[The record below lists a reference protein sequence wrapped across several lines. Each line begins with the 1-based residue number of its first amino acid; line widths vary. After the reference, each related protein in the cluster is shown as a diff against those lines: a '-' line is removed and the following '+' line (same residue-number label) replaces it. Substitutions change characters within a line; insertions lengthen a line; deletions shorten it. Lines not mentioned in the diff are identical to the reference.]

1 MYYSTSLP
9 DLVVEIKAT
18 PRHDGS
24 YTIVGHAIDR
34 ETDARIEDLAPI
46 RRMARSKGQLPAVR
60 NQIISTLTRRYE
72 TLHHSTDPPGDIMTE
87 IKSALTQ
94 LQQEVAGGMRLTPRW
109 AAESTNAAALKYF
122 TRNTINILKPY
133 LTGER
138 EYLPSDCADIELA
151 LTVSVSKTSPDNII
165 PTEGEPFDS
174 STLPGSTKI
183 LVKRRLDE
191 ANVIMARLEELIPQ
205 LPHFRLECT
214 FEGEGAILPEQRK
227 SLPHDV
233 FRTFIKK
240 LESRIDTHPD
250 LVFCAV
256 HMVYGCR
263 TGEAAARIPED
274 VTLYD
279 DFAVAKIISQEIDG
293 LRTARLKTHY
303 SRRTIVI
310 SYWGRTTLARCIA
323 LLPPT
328 TNSKAALVHKD
339 DLGHFIKALL
349 LEAGA
354 QEEDFEVAKK
364 EMDSLSEHTDKSLPE
379 VTAYILRRHFASVCR
394 HIMGLPLAITD
405 RLLGHPASGAV
416 KDLKNVEVQREIA
429 MAMERYVFDPASS
442 LNPACRPI
450 TLAANADIVLTPFS
464 ESIICNPTEQE
475 IEIEISIASAEG
487 AETVILDTPAE
498 AEISAETH
506 NSVVSWDGIDR
517 LVIGDG
523 TPRKD
528 THDET

>member
-1 MYYSTSLP
+1 MYYTTTNTN
-9 DLVVEIKAT
+9 LVVEIKAS

-46 RRMARSKGQLPAVR
+46 RRLVRSKSQIPAVR
-60 NQIISTLTRRYE
+60 NQIIATMTRRYDA
-72 TLHHSTDPPGDIMTE
+72 LCHSNDPPSDIMADIQT
-87 IKSALTQ
+87 ALTQ

-122 TRNTINILKPY
+122 KRNTVKILTPY
-133 LTGER
+133 LRGER
-138 EYLPSDCADIELA
+138 EFLSSDNAEIELA
-151 LTVSVSKTSPDNII
+151 IAEIASKSSPNNNSPAEEQPSI
-165 PTEGEPFDS
+165 
-174 STLPGSTKI
+174 STTLSGATTL
-183 LVKRRLDE
+183 LVKRRMDE
-191 ANVIMARLEELIPQ
+191 ANVILARLEELIPH
-205 LPHFRLECT
+205 LPHFRLACSI
-214 FEGEGAILPEQRK
+214 EGGGAVLPEQRK

-279 DFAVAKIISQEIDG
+279 DFATSLITSQEIDG
-293 LRTARLKTHY
+293 VRHPRLKTPQ
-303 SRRTIVI
+303 SRRPIII
-310 SYWGRTTLARCIA
+310 SYWGRTILNRCTT
-323 LLPPT
+323 LLPPI
-328 TNSKAALVHKD
+328 TNSKAALVRKD
-339 DLGHFIKALL
+339 DLGRFIKGLL

-354 QEEDFEVAKK
+354 QEEDFDVAKK
-364 EMDSLSEHTDKSLPE
+364 EMDTLSEHTDKSVPE
-379 VTAYILRRHFASVCR
+379 VTAYILRRHFASVAR
-394 HIMGLPLAITD
+394 HIMGLSLPIVD
-405 RLLGHPASGAV
+405 RLLGHPTIAKI
-416 KDLKNVEVQREIA
+416 KDMKSLDPQREIA
-429 MAMERYVFDPASS
+429 AAMERYVFDPAIS

-450 TLAANADIVLTPFS
+450 VLTPGSEYSLIPFN
-464 ESIICNPTEQE
+464 ESIICNPTGQE
-475 IEIEISIASAEG
+475 IEIEVSIESAEAG
-487 AETVILDTPAE
+487 EAVIMDIPAETDF
-498 AEISAETH
+498 SAETH
-506 NSVVSWDGIDR
+506 NSVVSWNGTDR
-517 LVIGDG
+517 LIIGDG

>member
-1 MYYSTSLP
+1 MYYNTTNP
-9 DLVVEIKAT
+9 ALVVEFKST

-24 YTIVGHAIDR
+24 YTVVGHAIDR
-34 ETDARIEDLAPI
+34 ETDARIEALTPI
-46 RRMARSKGQLPAVR
+46 RRRVNSKSQIPSIR
-60 NQIISTLTRRYE
+60 NQIIASLTRRYE
-72 TLHHSTDPPGDIMTE
+72 ILCNGSDPPSDIMAD
-87 IKSALTQ
+87 IHKALTQ

-133 LTGER
+133 LTSER
-138 EYLPSDCADIELA
+138 EYLPSDCEDIELA
-151 LTVSVSKTSPDNII
+151 LAVSASKFSSDDNI

-191 ANVIMARLEELIPQ
+191 ANVILARLEELIPQ

-339 DLGHFIKALL
+339 DLGRFIKALL

-364 EMDSLSEHTDKSLPE
+364 EMDSLSEHTNKSLPE
-379 VTAYILRRHFASVCR
+379 VTAYILRRHFASICR

-405 RLLGHPASGAV
+405 RLLGHPASGKA
-416 KDLKNVEVQREIA
+416 KDLNNLEVQRKIA
-429 MAMERYVFDPASS
+429 MAMERYVFDPNIS

-450 TLAANADIVLTPFS
+450 TLAADANITLTPFS

-498 AEISAETH
+498 TEISTETH

>member
-1 MYYSTSLP
+1 MYYNTNHP
-9 DLVVEIKAT
+9 NLVIEIKAT

-24 YTIVGHAIDR
+24 YTIVGHAVDR

-46 RRMARSKGQLPAVR
+46 RRLARSKGQIPTIR
-60 NQIISTLTRRYE
+60 NQIVATLTHRFE
-72 TLHHSTDPPGDIMTE
+72 LLCHGNDPPTDIMAN
-87 IKSALTQ
+87 IQKALEQ
-94 LQQEVAGGMRLTPRW
+94 LQIDIAVGMRLTPRW
-109 AAESTNAAALKYF
+109 AAPSTNQAALKYF
-122 TRNTINILKPY
+122 SRNTIKILAPY

-138 EYLPSDCADIELA
+138 EFLPSDCKDIELA
-151 LTVSVSKTSPDNII
+151 LAASVSRAPSDDKTL
-165 PTEGEPFDS
+165 TEGITPTS
-174 STLPGSTKI
+174 SSLSGPAMV

-191 ANVIMARLEELIPQ
+191 ANVILARLEELIPQ

-274 VTLYD
+274 ITFHD
-279 DFAVAKIISQEIDG
+279 DFATSKIISQEING
-293 LRTARLKTHY
+293 LRNTRLKTPY

-429 MAMERYVFDPASS
+429 AAMERYVFDPALS
-442 LNPACRPI
+442 LNPACRPLI
-450 TLAANADIVLTPFS
+450 LTPGSEFS
-464 ESIICNPTEQE
+464 LIPFGETAMCNRSDQE
-475 IEIEISIASAEG
+475 IEIEVSIESAEAG
-487 AETVILDTPAE
+487 ETVIMDIPAE
-498 AEISAETH
+498 TDFSAETH
-506 NSVVSWDGIDR
+506 TSVVNWDGVDR
-517 LVIGDG
+517 LIIGDSN
-523 TPRKD
+523 PRKD
-528 THDET
+528 THNET